1 MLRLVE
7 LLLGYML
14 EPTSGKKCWLLAAK
28 KAIKV

>member
-14 EPTSGKKCWLLAAK
+14 EPTSGEKHRIFGGKKGH
-28 KAIKV
+28 

>member
-14 EPTSGKKCWLLAAK
+14 EPTSGKKCWLFGGK
-28 KAIKV
+28 KGH